1 MQEPM
6 HLDDRGHGRATI
18 YGRNRAWKRAPSKDS
33 PNTAQWFR
41 ETPEDRLVLA
51 SEKKARALEYAYR
64 HPETTVPVFRSPRI
78 NRPLE
83 VNQLVYCPKFGF
95 GEIVA
100 INKDDIAARFGKK
113 ERRVEKTELVTRAQ
127 AEMAWHEYWLTG
139 EKRRLEEGKRLFI
152 VKRLCRA
159 KHGEWQAFLNRYDI
173 PRSTADD
180 LIRRFLNEMTRKSPS
195 QQLPGYRSIDL
206 NSSDYTANL
215 TAAEQ
220 DAAKLKELIKKENL
234 KREGQEPTDHDSLWS
249 IRIKLP
255 ARILHRCRK
264 QYERPGAKEYWRRK
278 AYEFIGEHLDAKVKS

>member
-1 MQEPM
+1 M
-6 HLDDRGHGRATI
+6 HLDDRGNGRATI

-33 PNTAQWFR
+33 PNTARWFR

-64 HPETTVPVFRSPRI
+64 HPETTVPVFRNPRI

-83 VNQLVYCPKFGF
+83 VNQRVYCPKFGF

-100 INKDDIAARFGKK
+100 INKDDMAVRFGKK

-127 AEMAWHEYWLTG
+127 AELAWHEYWLTG

-159 KHGEWQAFLNRYDI
+159 KHGEWQAFLNRYNI

-180 LIRRFLNEMTRKSPS
+180 LIRRFLNEMARKSSS

-206 NSSDYTANL
+206 DSSDYAANL
-215 TAAEQ
+215 AAAEKN
-220 DAAKLKELIKKENL
+220 ATELNELVEKENA
-234 KREGQEPTDHDSLWS
+234 KRAGRKPTDHDSLWS

-255 ARILHRCRK
+255 EPIIRRCRK
-264 QYERPGAKEYWRRK
+264 KYKHPGAKNYWRRK
-278 AYEFIGEHLDAKVKS
+278 AYEFVGEHPGAEVNS